1 MTSPSVVI
9 GVDIGT
15 TSTKAVVFDFH
26 GNVLGQGT
34 TGYPLIQPHP
44 GWVEQDPDEIV
55 QAMMNSV
62 KTAVDAARIPPA
74 KVTAVGFSAAMHSLI
89 AVDAEGN
96 PLTRAWIWADNR
108 GAEQAEQL
116 RTLPFGRD
124 CYRRSG
130 TPVHPMSPL
139 VKLLWMKEREPDLFR
154 SAAKFVSIKEY
165 IWYRL
170 FGCWATDASLASAT
184 GLYNLSSCDW
194 DPDILHFI
202 GIAPERLSPVVPP
215 TEIFTG
221 LRRDFAQRMGLS
233 PDTPF
238 IIGAS
243 DGVLANV
250 GVGAIQPGQVA
261 VTVGTSGAVRTAAF
275 SPATDAD
282 ARTFCY
288 ALTNDR
294 WVVGGA
300 TNSGGDMLRWLS
312 ESVFGDVSDSSP
324 PSVDQ
329 LLSLAESAPPGADGL
344 LFLPF
349 LTGERAPYWDPD
361 ARGAWVGLRLHHRT
375 AHLARAALEG
385 VTYTLRAITDAVRDV
400 SGAKAETIRA
410 SGGFVRSPF
419 WLQLMA
425 DILNA
430 TVEVPENKEASAMG
444 AAVLALTAIR
454 ETDDLSLVNEWL
466 CITRRLHPDPER
478 VSLYRQ
484 WFPLFE
490 ETYRRLQPSFL
501 TLSQWQQ

>member
-15 TSTKAVVFDFH
+15 TSTKAVVFDFY
-26 GNVLGQGT
+26 GNVLGLGT

-55 QAMMNSV
+55 QAVLNSV
-62 KTAVDAARIPPA
+62 RTAVDAADISPE

-89 AVDAEGN
+89 AVDTDGN

-108 GAEQAEQL
+108 GAEQADQL
-116 RTLPFGRD
+116 RTLPFGHE

-139 VKLLWMKEREPDLFR
+139 VKLLWMKEQEPDLFR
-154 SAAKFVSIKEY
+154 RASKFVSIKEY
-165 IWYRL
+165 LWYRM
-170 FGCWATDASLASAT
+170 FGCWAVDASLASAT
-184 GLYNLSSCDW
+184 GLYNLSTRDW

-202 GIAPERLSPVVPP
+202 GIAPDRLSPVVPP
-215 TEIFTG
+215 AEVFTG
-221 LRRDFAQRMGLS
+221 LQRDCAQRMGLS

-238 IIGAS
+238 VIGAS

-250 GVGAIQPGQVA
+250 GVGAIQSGQLA

-275 SPATDAD
+275 SPATDEN

-294 WVVGGA
+294 WVIGGA
-300 TNSGGDMLRWLS
+300 TNSGGDILRWLS
-312 ESVFGDVSDSSP
+312 ESVFKGVSDSAS
-324 PSVDQ
+324 PSVDR
-329 LLSLAESAPPGADGL
+329 LLSLAESSPPGADGL

-361 ARGAWVGLRLHHRT
+361 ARGAWVGLRLHHQT

-385 VTYTLRAITDAVRDV
+385 VTFTLRAITDAVRDV
-400 SGAKAETIRA
+400 SGTQAESIRA

-419 WLQLMA
+419 WLQLTA

-454 ETDDLSLVNEWL
+454 EMDDLSRVNEWIR
-466 CITRRLHPDPER
+466 ITRRMYPDPER
-478 VSLYRQ
+478 VRLYHK

-490 ETYRRLQPSFL
+490 ETYRRLRPSFQ
-501 TLSQWQQ
+501 TLSQWQR

>member
-1 MTSPSVVI
+1 MTSPPVVI

-15 TSTKAVVFDFH
+15 TSTKAVVFDFY
-26 GNVLGQGT
+26 GNVLGLGT
-34 TGYPLIQPHP
+34 TGYPLIQPQP

-55 QAMMNSV
+55 QAVVNSV
-62 KTAVDAARIPPA
+62 RTAVDTAGISPSD
-74 KVTAVGFSAAMHSLI
+74 VTAVGFSAAMHALI
-89 AVDAEGN
+89 AVDADGN

-116 RTLPFGRD
+116 RTLSFGRE

-139 VKLLWMKEREPDLFR
+139 VKLLWMKERDPDLFQR
-154 SAAKFVSIKEY
+154 ASKFVSIKEY
-165 IWYRL
+165 IWFRM
-170 FGCWATDASLASAT
+170 FGQWAVDASLASAT
-184 GLYNLSSCDW
+184 GLYNLSSRDW
-194 DPDILHFI
+194 DPDILQFI
-202 GIAPERLSPVVPP
+202 GITSERLSPVVPP
-215 TEIFTG
+215 TEVFTG
-221 LRRDFAQRMGLS
+221 LQRDCAQRMGLS

-238 IIGAS
+238 VIGAS

-250 GVGAIQPGQVA
+250 GVGAIQPGQLA

-275 SPATDAD
+275 SPATDEN

-294 WVVGGA
+294 WVIGGA
-300 TNSGGDMLRWLS
+300 TNSGGDILRWLS
-312 ESVFGDVSDSSP
+312 ESAFKGASDSAP
-324 PSVDQ
+324 LSVDR
-329 LLSLAESAPPGADGL
+329 LMSLAESAPPGADGL

-361 ARGAWVGLRLHHRT
+361 ARGAWVGLRLHHQT

-385 VTYTLRAITDAVRDV
+385 VTFTLRAITNAVRDV
-400 SGAKAETIRA
+400 SGTQAETIRA

-419 WLQLMA
+419 WLQLTA

-454 ETDDLSLVNEWL
+454 EMDDLSGVNEWIR
-466 CITRRLHPDPER
+466 ITRRMYPDPER
-478 VSLYRQ
+478 VRLYHQ

-490 ETYRRLQPSFL
+490 ETYRRLRPSFQ
-501 TLSQWQQ
+501 TLSQWQR